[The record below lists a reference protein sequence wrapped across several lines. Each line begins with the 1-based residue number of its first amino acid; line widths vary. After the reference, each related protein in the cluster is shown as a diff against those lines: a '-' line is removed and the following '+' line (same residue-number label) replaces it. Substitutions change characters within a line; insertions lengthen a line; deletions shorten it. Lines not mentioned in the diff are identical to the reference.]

1 MTSRFCVSRRALL
14 AAVPGFGLSL
24 LAARA
29 RADVVAPPS
38 LPGGLPST
46 TPPAP
51 SIAPLAA
58 VKVGSRVVKVASD
71 ARGVTATLELEH
83 APFPSG
89 GGGYADPTVL
99 VFIPHHHRAA
109 RDTTVSTV
117 VHFHGHNTT
126 AERAITTHQLREQLF
141 ESKQNAILVVPQLA
155 VMAPDS
161 AVGKLEAPGGFA
173 RMLADVLRTLD
184 GPAVRN
190 AAGPAA
196 LAPDASVGRV
206 CVSAHSGGYHAAAC
220 ALRSGGTP
228 VHEAYLFDA
237 LYADVEVFREWV
249 IAGHGKSMAAR
260 HKLVS
265 YYTAGRTEANSL
277 ALSADL
283 ERAGVVC
290 AHEQIE
296 GTLSREELTRA
307 EAVTIR
313 TALAHGSVTSEL
325 NNLRDCLYASALR
338 RNLRSSW
345 FEAKHGARPLER
357 RR

>member
-1 MTSRFCVSRRALL
+1 MTSRHPISRRALL
-14 AAVPGFGLSL
+14 AAVPFFGLAA
-24 LAARA
+24 LASTRA
-29 RADVVAPPS
+29 RADVTPPPS
-38 LPGGLPST
+38 LPGGLP
-46 TPPAP
+46 PAP
-51 SIAPLAA
+51 A
-58 VKVGSRVVKVASD
+58 VKIGSRVVKVASD
-71 ARGVTATLELEH
+71 VRGVTATLELEH
-83 APFPSG
+83 APFPAS

-99 VFIPHHHRAA
+99 VFIPHHYRAA
-109 RDTTVSTV
+109 RDAKVSTV

-126 AERAITTHQLREQLF
+126 AERAITAHQLREQLYD
-141 ESKQNAILVVPQLA
+141 SKQNAILVVPQLA
-155 VMAPDS
+155 VMAADS
-161 AVGKLEAPGGFA
+161 SVGKLEAPGGFA

-184 GPAVRN
+184 APAVRSS
-190 AAGPAA
+190 AGRAA
-196 LAPDASVGRV
+196 LSPDASVGRV

-249 IAGHGKSMAAR
+249 IAGHGKSMSAR

-265 YYTAGRTEANSL
+265 YYTAGRTESNSL
-277 ALSADL
+277 ALFAEL
-283 ERAGVVC
+283 ERAGVIC
-290 AHEQIE
+290 AHEQVE
-296 GTLSREELTRA
+296 GTLSRAELTLS
-307 EAVTIR
+307 EAVSIR
-313 TALAHGSVTSEL
+313 TQLAHGSVTSEL